1 MSYVL
6 DALRRADA
14 ERSRGAVP
22 DLHAQPVPL
31 APPSAA
37 APGARRGLRLVGLA
51 VAALAAGAAGAWWL
65 LRPASTPAAG
75 VAAGVTAEVA
85 PASAPAS
92 GGVLAPPAVAAA
104 ATSAAAVP
112 SAAALSLPPVPAP
125 APAPAPAPVAVPA
138 AARPAASVAS
148 ASAAPMPRPALA
160 SASAP
165 VAASAPASTGAAPAR
180 LPQLKE
186 LPDALRR
193 ELPALSF
200 GGAMDSPQPAARM
213 LIVNGQLLHE
223 GEAAAPGLV
232 LQTIRLRSAVFE
244 YKGTRFE
251 VSY

>member
-75 VAAGVTAEVA
+75 VTAGVA

-104 ATSAAAVP
+104 ATTAAAVP
-112 SAAALSLPPVPAP
+112 PAAALALPPVPAL
-125 APAPAPAPVAVPA
+125 APAPAPVAVPA

-148 ASAAPMPRPALA
+148 ASASTSAAPMPRPALA

-165 VAASAPASTGAAPAR
+165 VAASAPASPGAAPAR

-213 LIVNGQLLHE
+213 MIVNGQLLHE